1 MSEIVDLSLSEDEAS
16 VSPTFVENNRNFHSK
31 IYRGRSRVIRVRISS
46 PSNATTT
53 LPSSQPLGE
62 VGVGNI
68 DLKSITIVKDID
80 DDDLSG
86 LSPPTF
92 EYRLN
97 KLQNRNRRKKQKI
110 LETSNSMIIETGES
124 VANQIYQLPDSS
136 SIRTTSLEEEA
147 RREQQKQIQCTG
159 SSSKLRLFC
168 ICIVLHSIHF
178 SNI

>member
-16 VSPTFVENNRNFHSK
+16 VSPTFVENNRNGHSK
-31 IYRGRSRVIRVRISS
+31 IYRGRSRVIRYRITS

-68 DLKSITIVKDID
+68 DFKSNTIIKDMD

-97 KLQNRNRRKKQKI
+97 KLQRKRRKKQKM
-110 LETSNSMIIETGES
+110 LKTSNSMIIETGES
-124 VANQIYQLPDSS
+124 VENQIYQLPDSS
-136 SIRTTSLEEEA
+136 YIRTTSLEEEA